1 MTLLKIDDLHAFYGK
16 AQALH
21 SVSLEV
27 EPEAVVAVIGPNGAG
42 KTTLL
47 NALSGL
53 IPYQGEVQF
62 NGQAL
67 PRRPH
72 EIVARGL
79 IHCPEGRHLFPYLDV
94 RDNLALG
101 AYLRHDSAE
110 VTRDLQTIEA
120 LFPRLAERRHQ
131 AVHTLSGGEQQ
142 MVAVGRALMGRP
154 KLLMLDEP
162 TLGLAPIV
170 CEDISRALGEIR
182 QTFEMAILLAEQNT
196 GFAFAHAERVHLL
209 ETGQLVREGSS
220 DELSEDPY
228 IRQAYLGR

>member
-1 MTLLKIDDLHAFYGK
+1 MTLLDVDQLDAFYGK

-21 SVSLEV
+21 SVSLQV
-27 EPEAVVAVIGPNGAG
+27 EAEAVVAVIGPNGAG

-53 IPYQGEVQF
+53 VPYQGEVQF

-72 EIVARGL
+72 DIVERGL

-94 RDNLALG
+94 HDNLVLG
-101 AYLRHDSAE
+101 AYRRRDAE
-110 VTRDLQTIEA
+110 VARDLEA
-120 LFPRLAERRHQ
+120 VKELFPRLAERRRQ
-131 AVHTLSGGEQQ
+131 SVHTLSGGEQQ
-142 MVAVGRALMGRP
+142 MVAVGRALMSRP

-182 QTFEMAILLAEQNT
+182 KRFGMAILLAEQNT
-196 GFAFAHAERVHLL
+196 GFAFAHADRVHLL
-209 ETGQLVREGSS
+209 ETGQLVLEGSS
-220 DELSEDPY
+220 TELREDPY

>member
-1 MTLLKIDDLHAFYGK
+1 MTLLSVQGLDAFYGK

-21 SVSLEV
+21 TVSLEV
-27 EPEAVVAVIGPNGAG
+27 EPEAVVAIIGPNGAG

-53 IPYQGEVQF
+53 VPFQGKVYF
-62 NGQAL
+62 DGRPL

-72 EIVARGL
+72 EIVGHGL
-79 IHCPEGRHLFPYLDV
+79 IHCPEGRHLFPHLDV
-94 RDNLALG
+94 SDNLVLG
-101 AYLRHDSAE
+101 AYRRQDAE
-110 VTRDLQTIEA
+110 VARDLATIEG
-120 LFPRLAERRHQ
+120 LFPRLAERRRQ
-131 AVHTLSGGEQQ
+131 PAHTLSGGEQQ

-182 QTFEMAILLAEQNT
+182 DQFEMAILLAEQNT

-209 ETGQLVREGSS
+209 ETGQLVREGTSA
-220 DELSEDPY
+220 ELHADPY
-228 IRQAYLGR
+228 IRQVYLGR